1 MNQVQLSDV
10 QIANLTLLLTI
21 RDGILHDRT
30 AACCRFALD
39 AMQAERLGTLSV
51 QQLMAIV
58 ANLGD
63 ATLFPPRRDLV
74 SLLDTPLPLVRPLA
88 AVHAPRHVTASS
100 AA

>member
-10 QIANLTLLLTI
+10 QIANLTLMLTI
-21 RDGILHDRT
+21 RDAILQDRT

-39 AMQAERLGTLSV
+39 ATQAERLGSMSV

-58 ANLGD
+58 ANLGH

-74 SLLDTPLPLVRPLA
+74 NLLDTPLPLARPLA
-88 AVHAPRHVTASS
+88 AVHTPHHL